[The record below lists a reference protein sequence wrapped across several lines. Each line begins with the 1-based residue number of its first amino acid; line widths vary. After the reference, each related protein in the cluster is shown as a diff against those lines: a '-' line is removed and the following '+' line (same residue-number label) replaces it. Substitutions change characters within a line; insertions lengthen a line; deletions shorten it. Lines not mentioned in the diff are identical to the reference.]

1 MSIRKYPRFADD
13 MKYLD
18 NLATAYQTCTTD
30 FRSVWKQKWYEMVE
44 LIAKRASEWERS
56 VDKSNGIH

>member
-13 MKYLD
+13 MRHLD

-44 LIAKRASEWERS
+44 LIAKRVSEWEKNE
-56 VDKSNGIH
+56 DKSNVH